1 MAILKDRT
9 AINILKRARSSDL
22 EYNIQTFP
30 EEERDGKTD
39 LEILRDEM
47 DYLISMYEEEG
58 TIYSNDLEEAREIL
72 RETRYGKANI
82 ITSDFRLKYSD
93 WDIQRSRATVNEYN
107 RLKLLMREV

>member
-9 AINILKRARSSDL
+9 AINILKRARSSD
-22 EYNIQTFP
+22 
-30 EEERDGKTD
+30 
-39 LEILRDEM
+39 
-47 DYLISMYEEEG
+47 
-58 TIYSNDLEEAREIL
+58 EEAREIL

-82 ITSDFRLKYSD
+82 ITSDFKLKYSD